1 MQVILDDINIS
12 KTTLIGYNAMTEQYK
27 DELLK
32 KISYFE
38 ITEIDSSFSVKQTI
52 RDIKLNSILKT
63 NINYTHLLIDSN
75 VILRDLKGNNSISSS
90 SNYKHFI
97 EYMNV
102 VLDNAGIKL
111 IITSLTSTNI
121 VTYRDSTPSDYKF
134 KGGTSALY
142 TATYALCFR
151 SIKSGIYI
159 DVIKNRNGEST
170 YKIKINDS
178 IKQTCEV

>member
-1 MQVILDDINIS
+1 MQVILDNINIC
-12 KTTLIGYNAMTEQYK
+12 KTTLIGYNAMTDQYK

-32 KISYFE
+32 NISYFE
-38 ITEIDSSFSVKQTI
+38 ITEIDSSFSIKQTI

-63 NINYTHLLIDSN
+63 NINYTHLLIDSST
-75 VILRDLKGNNSISSS
+75 ILRGLEGTNSISSS
-90 SNYKHFI
+90 SNYRHFI
-97 EYMNV
+97 EHINV
-102 VLDNAGIKL
+102 VLDNTDIKL

-121 VTYRDSTPSDYKF
+121 ATYRDSTPSDYKF

-142 TATYALCFR
+142 AAKYAICFR

-170 YKIKINDS
+170 YKIKVNDS
-178 IKQTCEV
+178 IKQTCEI